1 MISGHGCFKEYL
13 HRFKHEPS
21 PYCDHCGTGSI
32 EDSEHALFVCP
43 LYARNRAE
51 AKTTTVCNLTAGN
64 LISCMLE
71 NQSKWDAIAN
81 MASRT
86 ESTHRGFCEASQ
98 KAYGAAIYL
107 RVEVGHNIM
116 TRLLTAK
123 TRVATVKT
131 ESLPRLELCGAL
143 LLSEIIVANMPIS
156 NSDIF
161 C

>member
-1 MISGHGCFKEYL
+1 MAV
-13 HRFKHEPS
+13 PV
-21 PYCDHCGTGSI
+21 YCP
-32 EDSEHALFVCP
+32 LKN
-43 LYARNRAE
+43 LYARDLVARALGWDE
-51 AKTTTVCNLTAGN
+51 NIPTELNQRWQEFLR
-64 LISCMLE
+64 SYSELE
-71 NQSKWDAIAN
+71 RIRIPRWVGFKP
-81 MASRT
+81 
-86 ESTHRGFCEASQ
+86 EVKVEHHGFCEASQ

-116 TRLLTAK
+116 TRLL